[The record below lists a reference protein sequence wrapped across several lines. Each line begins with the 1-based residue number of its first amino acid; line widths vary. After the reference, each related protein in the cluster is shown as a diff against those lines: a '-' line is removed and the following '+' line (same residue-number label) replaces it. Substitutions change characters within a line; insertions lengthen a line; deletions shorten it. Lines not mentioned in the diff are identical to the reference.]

1 MAKKP
6 INTAAAVKAAPWP
19 QEDPEKKSQGDGTK
33 KDEPEKKKK
42 ERHNLLLVEDDFRDF
57 QTYARARGTSANAM
71 INEFIKKCVRDN
83 RENAELIETI
93 RKFRNDQ
100 DT

>member
-19 QEDPEKKSQGDGTK
+19 QEDPEKKSQETGTA

-71 INEFIKKCVRDN
+71 INEYIAQCV
-83 RENAELIETI
+83 RENAEIIETI
-93 RKFRNDQ
+93 RKFRNGQ
-100 DT
+100 DA

>member
-1 MAKKP
+1 MAKKHFDP
-6 INTAAAVKAAPWP
+6 SSAVKGTQSWTAHEEELLPKEKNAP
-19 QEDPEKKSQGDGTK
+19 KKQ
-33 KDEPEKKKK
+33 
-42 ERHNLLLVEDDFRDF
+42 RHNLLLVEDDFRDF

-71 INEFIKKCVRDN
+71 INEYIAQCV
-83 RENAELIETI
+83 RENAEIIETI